1 MTQAVILKDLCKSF
15 TFTSKDPTRSF
26 ISNLVAPQRKT
37 IQAVDNISLS
47 IAKGETVAFIGP
59 NGAGKSTTIKMLS
72 GILYPTSGDLSVL
85 GLNPQRER
93 RQLAYKIGTV
103 FGQRSQLIFN
113 LPVTDSMELFAKIYE
128 IPTELFTVR
137 QAQLIELFNLTE
149 ILTQPVR
156 KLSLGQR
163 MRAEIACAL
172 LHEPEIVFLD
182 EPTIGLDIVAKRKLR
197 ENLRRI
203 NQELG
208 TTIFLTSHDAGD
220 VEYICDRTIIINAGK
235 VAFDGMTNILKKRY
249 LTYKI
254 VQIDY
259 DDTLLG
265 HTIKIDGVT
274 VENSNEHQLT
284 LVVDTNRVGID
295 VVLKEVVAGRDIA
308 DISIYDP
315 PLEEIIEKVYKES
328 EHV

>member
-254 VQIDY
+254 VHIDY

>member
-72 GILYPTSGDLSVL
+72 GILYPTSGDLRVL

-328 EHV
+328 EHD

>member
-47 IAKGETVAFIGP
+47 ISKGETVAFIGP

-128 IPTELFTVR
+128 IPKELFTVR

-328 EHV
+328 EHD

>member
-1 MTQAVILKDLCKSF
+1 MPTAVKLKDLCKTF
-15 TFTSKDPTRSF
+15 TFTSKDPTRGF
-26 ISNLVAPQRKT
+26 LSNVFAPQRKI
-37 IQAVDNISLS
+37 IQAVDNISLT
-47 IAKGETVAFIGP
+47 INKGETVAFIGP

-72 GILYPTSGDLSVL
+72 GILYPTSGEIEVL

-93 RQLAYKIGTV
+93 RLLAYKIGTV

-113 LPVTDSMELFAKIYE
+113 LPITDSMELFAKIYE
-128 IPTELFTVR
+128 IPEAAYQTRKT
-137 QAQLIELFNLTE
+137 QLIELFSLDE

-182 EPTIGLDIVAKRKLR
+182 EPTIGLDIVAKRRLR

-220 VEYICDRTIIINAGK
+220 VEYICDRTIIINTGK
-235 VAFDGMTNILKKRY
+235 VAFDGLTNVLKKRY

-259 DDTLLG
+259 DDALVG
-265 HTIKIDGVT
+265 HNIKLDGVSI
-274 VENSNEHQLT
+274 ENSNDHQLT
-284 LVVDTNRVGID
+284 LVVDTKKIGID

-315 PLEEIIEKVYKES
+315 PLEEIIEKVYKEADNA
-328 EHV
+328 